1 MMSPSRCCKIIIC
14 RHSIVGDNPAA
25 TTAAAAAD
33 DDDYCYNHI
42 NEMRFFTLATG
53 SETWAKFIQRIFQ
66 ETVIEANS
74 SRLLPLLVTL
84 HPKNN
89 HRRRFTA
96 YRLRFGYGYAT
107 VIFPTWVKRKRRQQ
121 QQQHQKQQQQQQ
133 QQPSGGKGAN
143 NDVDEIIDA
152 LLEINVSI
160 CHRDDNNFNTSD
172 IHSNQRI
179 ATTTTTTIPTTYLEA
194 HETILESIGALAYST
209 TTVIELH
216 YYWIGGDSSSSSSL
230 DHSMTIPFPVTKSR
244 TNICYC
250 TEDENFPGMIN
261 DYELI
266 VGNTVEGSGGDGG
279 EGGKR
284 REYTLPRTTVT
295 ALTLEGGLGRSRES
309 ISKSKSD
316 TGGLHASNDGGLDA
330 RIRGNSAI
338 IDHQK
343 RNDLMTEASSNAMV
357 VDDAGAD
364 DITEDR
370 LLLVDENDPRQG
382 KIDHRI
388 DVEMEDKSVDVFAVA
403 NTVETAHTSGKKAG
417 DLGKNAKKKE
427 ARNMLPMKES
437 VTLKTNNTTSLPSD
451 TLQIPTTTS
460 PARSKVVLDIQ
471 TSPYSQ
477 KKRKVHSNDM
487 KEHESQQPTSS
498 KTVTNDAQL
507 SSDKSGATPSVP
519 EKTNPAPTL
528 PEANIHSNAEKIAN
542 DNDLKSSLQKM
553 ENRSMTK
560 QHTNIRSPVVDG
572 RQNQESADDAG
583 DSKTEQLPKKK
594 GNIHTTSEKH
604 ARDLAM
610 AIAGAQKKAFGEN
623 RIPCRARGLP
633 ADHNPSTAYFVIT
646 EDAKHGDE
654 LQCSHPE
661 CRISKKFKYC
671 QHCKIPISSNNFG
684 KHRHDVEVK
693 KNSMESKK
701 RDAEESSTR
710 DDRMRKEKRAG
721 AATGNAKKE
730 GKEKTKRSRAK

>member
-25 TTAAAAAD
+25 TTAAAAAAD
-33 DDDYCYNHI
+33 DNDYCYNHI

-53 SETWAKFIQRIFQ
+53 SETWASFIQRIFQ

-84 HPKNN
+84 HSNN

-107 VIFPTWVKRKRRQQ
+107 VIFPTWVKRKRQR
-121 QQQHQKQQQQQQ
+121 QQQQ

-160 CHRDDNNFNTSD
+160 CHRDDNNFNTAD

-179 ATTTTTTIPTTYLEA
+179 ATNTTTTIPTYLEA
-194 HETILESIGALAYST
+194 HETILDSIGALAYST
-209 TTVIELH
+209 TTFIELH
-216 YYWIGGDSSSSSSL
+216 YHWLGGDSRSST
-230 DHSMTIPFPVTKSR
+230 TIPFPVIKSR
-244 TNICYC
+244 SNICYC
-250 TEDENFPGMIN
+250 TEDENFPGSIEEY
-261 DYELI
+261 DLI
-266 VGNTVEGSGGDGG
+266 DANTVEGGGGDCS

-284 REYTLPRTTVT
+284 RNYTLPKTTVT
-295 ALTLEGGLGRSRES
+295 ALTLEGGLGRNRDR
-309 ISKSKSD
+309 ISKSSIG
-316 TGGLHASNDGGLDA
+316 TGGAHASAGIGLDA
-330 RIRGNSAI
+330 RSRGNSAI
-338 IDHQK
+338 DHQT
-343 RNDLMTEASSNAMV
+343 RNDLMTEASSNAKV
-357 VDDAGAD
+357 SCRDDEGAD
-364 DITEDR
+364 DITDDR
-370 LLLVDENDPRQG
+370 LDMVVENAPRQG
-382 KIDHRI
+382 KIDRRTE
-388 DVEMEDKSVDVFAVA
+388 VEIVDESVDVIAVA
-403 NTVETAHTSGKKAG
+403 NTVETEHTSGKQTG
-417 DLGKNAKKKE
+417 DLGKNAKERE
-427 ARNMLPMKES
+427 ARNMLAMKEKAI
-437 VTLKTNNTTSLPSD
+437 LKSRNTPSLPSD

-583 DSKTEQLPKKK
+583 DSKTEQPPKKK